1 MLFKCNILIFAEI
14 VELQA
19 YSPECSE
26 YVLVG
31 DVSSEEQRLL
41 IQDFVRAHVLS
52 YLNSLPAELSPV
64 CDYHIVSFTCFVRC
78 FSCGN
83 FESFNHLVF

>member
-1 MLFKCNILIFAEI
+1 MFPLSLFKCNILIFAET

-41 IQDFVRAHVLS
+41 IQDFVRTRF
-52 YLNSLPAELSPV
+52 EL
-64 CDYHIVSFTCFVRC
+64 
-78 FSCGN
+78 
-83 FESFNHLVF
+83 LK